1 MVHSVW
7 LVVIMSSFWETEPL
21 TDFLIKLELEKPFR
35 EVNSNPP
42 RMQLSFW
49 AKIFESRGCIL

>member
-1 MVHSVW
+1 MV
-7 LVVIMSSFWETEPL
+7 SSNWGTEPL
-21 TDFLIKLELEKPFR
+21 TDSLIKLGLEKPFR